1 MKNIFLS
8 LILILN
14 SSFVFAQKQA
24 VNDNKPVEEYSQDD
38 FETIKLDRLRRLRRE
53 LVKLNNEMGGLKKE
67 LKQDLDMVT
76 RIQTESKLE
85 NLKTEYE
92 KTRYLFIETIT
103 NINLN
108 SVQLKKSKTTFA
120 EDIKQILDP
129 ALNTFK
135 KISEKPRQVQE
146 YNEMM
151 EKLQV
156 QYADSIKAKA
166 RLELFLDEN
175 KKSPLRWK
183 VREAIKTTEKLI
195 NELKVKREDLQFKI
209 LKIEENEESI
219 VSTFSTIIF
228 DFIKTKGK
236 NLILALIVFLAFFW
250 AFKIGQ
256 ARFIDL
262 VLYKV
267 SRSESKDM
275 YNWIIRPTK
284 VIYNVCSTLI
294 AFFMSILT
302 LYVLNDW
309 VLVTIILIVFA
320 ALVWSSK
327 QHLPMF
333 MEQSKIILNL
343 GSVREGER
351 VMFNGLPWQIESL
364 GYHCKLVN
372 PYLSGASL
380 RINTKELLT
389 AHSRRNEDHEPWFPT
404 QKNDWVEV
412 ENYFGKVIFQSPE
425 QVILEMLGGEKKY
438 YTATNFY
445 QLSPKNHSKG
455 FAIDFVFGVD
465 YVHQKILF
473 EKVIPYFRERLKRD
487 LFQKHPEIQGKVSD
501 FEIEFLQAG
510 SSSLDLRFFMKCS
523 GEIAAL
529 KLRLTR
535 SIQAEFVQVCNEHDI
550 IIPFN
555 QVTVHMSQ
563 PHE

>member
-24 VNDNKPVEEYSQDD
+24 VDDNKPVEEYSQDD

-455 FAIDFVFGVD
+455 FAIEFVFGVD
-465 YVHQKILF
+465 YGHQKILF
-473 EKVIPYFRERLKRD
+473 EKVIPYFKEKLKRD